1 MTTWH
6 AMPDG
11 VHIWHNGQ
19 KVGVI
24 PVDQFPA
31 LILACA
37 RELQNAR

>member
-24 PVDQFPA
+24 PFDQFPA

-37 RELQNAR
+37 RELQNKR

>member
-1 MTTWH
+1 MTTWACH
-6 AMPDG
+6 PDG
-11 VHIWHNGQ
+11 VHIWRDGQ

-24 PVDQFPA
+24 PFDQFQA